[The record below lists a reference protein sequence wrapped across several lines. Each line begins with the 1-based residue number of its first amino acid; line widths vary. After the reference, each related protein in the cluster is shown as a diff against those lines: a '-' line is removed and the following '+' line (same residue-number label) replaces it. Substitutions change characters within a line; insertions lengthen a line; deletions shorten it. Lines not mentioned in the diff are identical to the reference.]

1 MIAKI
6 TGGKSIYGALKYNQL
21 KTENGKAKI
30 ILQNNMFESP
40 DNRFDMSLCLRS
52 FEPYLIANRRTENPV
67 IHISLNP
74 DPRDKVT
81 DEQLS
86 EMAEKYMAEMGY
98 GNQPYIVFKHS
109 DIDREHLH
117 IVSIRV
123 DENGK
128 KIKSDFEHRRSME
141 VCRKLEQEYS
151 LHVAGKEKRTDVS
164 ELKKIDYQRG
174 DIKHQVGNIVKH
186 LFDNYQFQSFG
197 EFRTLLELFNVTV
210 EEVKGAIYNKP
221 YQGLLYVATDDK
233 GKRIGTPFKSSLFGK
248 SVGYDALQRKFG
260 QLTQTIKD
268 KQLREKLYP
277 TIKQVMKQAVTK
289 EDFVLRMKEKEIG
302 VIFRQNETGRIY
314 GVTFIDHKN
323 QTALNGS
330 RLGKEFS
337 ANVFNE
343 WFGENNHN
351 RGQES
356 VNENKDWNYQ
366 QVHSNIQQLNTV
378 EIQQDNQVSG
388 LGGLFNAPSN
398 LIPDYCDPLW
408 LEELKRRKK
417 KRGRKL

>member
-6 TGGKSIYGALKYNQL
+6 TGGKSIYGALKYNGL

-30 ILQNNMFESP
+30 ILQNNMFASP
-40 DNRFDMSLCLRS
+40 DNRFDMALCLRS
-52 FEPYLIANRRTENPV
+52 FEPYLIANNRTENPV

-74 DPRDKVT
+74 DPKDKVT

-86 EMAEKYMAEMGY
+86 EMAKKYMKEMGY

-123 DENGK
+123 DETGK
-128 KIKSDFEHRRSME
+128 KIKSDFEHRRSMD

-151 LHVAGKEKRTDVS
+151 LRKAGKEQRTETS

-174 DIKHQVGNIVKH
+174 DVKHQVGNIVKY

-210 EEVKGAIYNKP
+210 EEVKGAIYDKP

-260 QLTQTIKD
+260 ESKQIIKD

-277 TIKQVMKQAVTK
+277 AVRQAMNQAKDK
-289 EDFVLRMKEKEIG
+289 ENFTLLMKEKGIG
-302 VIFRQNETGRIY
+302 VIFRQNGTGRIY

-323 QTALNGS
+323 KTALNGS
-330 RLGKEFS
+330 RLGKELS
-337 ANVFNE
+337 ANMFNE
-343 WFGENNHN
+343 RFGENNHSN
-351 RGQES
+351 RQTQAH
-356 VNENKDWNYQ
+356 ENKDWNYQ
-366 QVHSNIQQLNTV
+366 QIHSNIQEPNAFEMQTGSQ
-378 EIQQDNQVSG
+378 ETS
-388 LGGLFNAPSN
+388 LGGLFNVPSN
-398 LIPDYCDPLW
+398 SIPDYCDPMW

-417 KRGRKL
+417 KRGRRL

>member
-40 DNRFDMSLCLRS
+40 ANRFDMSLCLRS
-52 FEPYLIANRRTENPV
+52 FEPYLIANRRTKNPV

-81 DEQLS
+81 DEKLS

-123 DENGK
+123 DENGR
-128 KIKSDFEHRRSME
+128 KIKSDFEHRHSME

-151 LHVAGKEKRTDVS
+151 LHVAGKEQRTDVS

-174 DIKHQVGNIVKH
+174 DIKHQVGNIVKY

-210 EEVKGAIYNKP
+210 EEVKGAIYDKP
-221 YQGLLYVATDDK
+221 YQGLLYVATDDN

-260 QLTQTIKD
+260 QSAQTIKD

-277 TIKQVMKQAVTK
+277 VVRQAMNQAKDK
-289 EDFVLRMKEKEIG
+289 EDFTLLMKEKGIG
-302 VIFRQNETGRIY
+302 VIFRQNENGRIY

-323 QTALNGS
+323 QTILNGS

-337 ANVFNE
+337 ANAFNE
-343 WFGENNHN
+343 RFRENSYNK
-351 RGQES
+351 GQVS
-356 VNENKDWNYQ
+356 TNENKDWNYQ
-366 QVHSNIQQLNTV
+366 QVHSNIQQPNTI
-378 EIQQDNQVSG
+378 ETQTSNQETSF
-388 LGGLFNAPSN
+388 GGLFTVPSSP
-398 LIPDYCDPLW
+398 ISDYYNPVW
-408 LEELKRRKK
+408 LEELKKRKK
-417 KRGRKL
+417 KRGRRL

>member
-6 TGGKSIYGALKYNQL
+6 TGGKSIYGALKYNGL
-21 KTENGKAKI
+21 KTENGKAEI

-40 DNRFDMSLCLRS
+40 DNCFDMALCLRS
-52 FEPYLIANRRTENPV
+52 FEPYLIANKRTENPV
-67 IHISLNP
+67 LHISLNP
-74 DPRDKVT
+74 DPKDKVT
-81 DEQLS
+81 NEQLS
-86 EMAEKYMAEMGY
+86 EMAEKYMKEMGY

-128 KIKSDFEHRRSME
+128 KIKSDFEHRHSMDI
-141 VCRKLEQEYS
+141 CRKLEQEYG
-151 LHVAGKEKRTDVS
+151 LRKAGKEQRTDTS

-174 DIKHQVGNIVKH
+174 DVKHQVGNIVKY

-221 YQGLLYVATDDK
+221 YQGLLYVATDDN

-260 QLTQTIKD
+260 ESKQVIKD
-268 KQLREKLYP
+268 KLLREKLYP
-277 TIKQVMKQAVTK
+277 IVKQAMNQAKGK
-289 EDFVLRMKEKEIG
+289 EDFSLLMKEKGIG
-302 VIFRQNETGRIY
+302 VIFRQNDNGRIY

-323 QTALNGS
+323 QTVLNGS

-343 WFGENNHN
+343 QFGENNN
-351 RGQES
+351 DNGQRQ
-356 VNENKDWNYQ
+356 VDENKDWNYQ
-366 QVHSNIQQLNTV
+366 QIHNNIQQPNNF
-378 EIQQDNQVSG
+378 EIQTGSQETSF
-388 LGGLFNAPSN
+388 GGLFTVPSSP
-398 LIPDYCDPLW
+398 IPDYCDSAW

-417 KRGRKL
+417 RKGRRL

>member
-6 TGGKSIYGALKYNQL
+6 TGGKSIYGALKYNGL

-40 DNRFDMSLCLRS
+40 NNRFDMALCLRS
-52 FEPYLIANRRTENPV
+52 FEPYLIANNKTENPV

-74 DPRDKVT
+74 DPKDKVT

-86 EMAEKYMAEMGY
+86 EMEEKYMSGMGY
-98 GNQPYIVFKHS
+98 GNQPYIVFKHA

-123 DENGK
+123 DETGK
-128 KIKSDFEHRRSME
+128 KIKSDFEHRRSMD
-141 VCRKLEQEYS
+141 VCRKLEQEYG
-151 LHVAGKEKRTDVS
+151 LCKAGKEQRTDIS
-164 ELKKIDYQRG
+164 ELKKIDYHRG
-174 DIKHQVGNIVKH
+174 DIKHQVGNIVKY

-210 EEVKGAIYNKP
+210 EEVKGAIYDKP

-260 QLTQTIKD
+260 QSAQVIKD

-277 TIKQVMKQAVTK
+277 TVKQAMSQAKDK
-289 EDFVLRMKEKEIG
+289 EDFTSLMKEKGIG
-302 VIFRQNETGRIY
+302 MIFRQNETGRIY

-323 QTALNGS
+323 QIILNGS
-330 RLGKEFS
+330 RFGKEFS

-343 WFGENNHN
+343 QFGENNHS
-351 RGQES
+351 RVQES

-366 QVHSNIQQLNTV
+366 QVYSSIQQPNAF
-378 EIQQDNQVSG
+378 EIQQDNQETN
-388 LGGLFNAPSN
+388 LGGLFNVPSN
-398 LIPDYCDPLW
+398 PIPDYSDPMW
-408 LEELKRRKK
+408 LEELKKRKK
-417 KRGRKL
+417 KISRGL

>member
-6 TGGKSIYGALKYNQL
+6 TGGKSIYGALKYNGL
-21 KTENGKAKI
+21 KTENGNAKI

-40 DNRFDMSLCLRS
+40 DNCFDMALCLRS
-52 FEPYLIANRRTENPV
+52 FEPYLIANNKTENPV

-74 DPRDKVT
+74 DPKDKVT

-86 EMAEKYMAEMGY
+86 EMAEKYMKEMGY

-123 DENGK
+123 DATGK
-128 KIKSDFEHRRSME
+128 KIKSDFEHRRSMD
-141 VCRKLEQEYS
+141 VCRKLEQEYG
-151 LHVAGKEKRTDVS
+151 LRKAGKEQRTDTS

-174 DIKHQVGNIVKH
+174 DIKHQVGNIVKY

-210 EEVKGAIYNKP
+210 EEVKGAIYDKP

-233 GKRIGTPFKSSLFGK
+233 GKRISTPFKSSLFGK
-248 SVGYDALQRKFG
+248 SVGYDALERKFG
-260 QLTQTIKD
+260 ESGKVIKD
-268 KQLREKLYP
+268 KQFREKLYP
-277 TIKQVMKQAVTK
+277 IVKQAMSQAK
-289 EDFVLRMKEKEIG
+289 SKGDFTSLMKEKGIG
-302 VIFRQNETGRIY
+302 VIFRQNETGQIY

-323 QTALNGS
+323 QTVLNGS

-343 WFGENNHN
+343 RFGENNHN
-351 RGQES
+351 KVQES

-366 QVHSNIQQLNTV
+366 QVHSSIQQPNV
-378 EIQQDNQVSG
+378 FEIQQDNQETS

-398 LIPDYCDPLW
+398 PIPDYCDPVW

-417 KRGRKL
+417 RKNRGL

>member
-6 TGGKSIYGALKYNQL
+6 TGGKSIYGALKYNGL
-21 KTENGKAKI
+21 KTENGKAEV
-30 ILQNNMFESP
+30 ILQYNMFESP
-40 DNRFDMSLCLRS
+40 DNRFDMALCLRS
-52 FEPYLIANRRTENPV
+52 FEPYLIANNRTENPV

-74 DPRDKVT
+74 DPKDKVN

-86 EMAEKYMAEMGY
+86 EMAEKYMKEMGY

-123 DENGK
+123 DETGR
-128 KIKSDFEHRRSME
+128 KIKSDFEHRRSMD
-141 VCRKLEQEYS
+141 VCRKLEQEYG
-151 LHVAGKEKRTDVS
+151 LRKAGKEQQTDIS
-164 ELKKIDYQRG
+164 ELKKINYQRG
-174 DIKHQVGNIVKH
+174 DIKHQVGNIVKY

-210 EEVKGAIYNKP
+210 EESKGVINDKP

-260 QLTQTIKD
+260 QSGEVIKD

-277 TIKQVMKQAVTK
+277 TVKQIMKQAMSK
-289 EDFVLRMKEKEIG
+289 EDFVLLMKEKGIG

-323 QTALNGS
+323 QTVLNGS

-343 WFGENNHN
+343 RFGKNNHFK
-351 RGQES
+351 GQ
-356 VNENKDWNYQ
+356 VPINDNKDWNYQ
-366 QVHSNIQQLNTV
+366 QVHGNILQPNTS
-378 EIQQDNQVSG
+378 EIQAENQETS
-388 LGGLFNAPSN
+388 LGGLFNIPSN
-398 LIPDYCDPLW
+398 SIPDYCDPVW

-417 KRGRKL
+417 KSRYIL